1 MPYALLKSLPAGS
14 KIPKKLPPKT
24 KYGTHVPRG
33 WKVSCDDCW
42 PSVKHQSKFLQAMVP
57 EKCDVCGKKVKP
69 MTAKRRNPSWYPI
82 DQSIFCPNCDY
93 EADDVEVMVS
103 ADGRTEKYRCPNCA
117 KINVGGND
125 EGLAKELRREI
136 ARKFPSSIDHR
147 MNPSLVILSNPERVP
162 GERAARKTW
171 AKFHLR
177 SGDNARATKIPD
189 IKGMPKTVVVL
200 GALEQVT
207 CSSPYSGRKYD
218 VNFKRNDKTGPWLV
232 MDVAGKT
239 LYLVASKAGQFKKV
253 DVDGCCSAVAYWPG
267 KTSGKNDPLAFKH
280 EFGEGGKLPKKQW
293 PFAWCDFREI
303 CEDRA
308 IEIVR
313 PKKNGY
319 KIEDRGI
326 VG

>member
-1 MPYALLKSLPAGS
+1 MPRRNPFMTYALLKSLPAGL

-33 WKVSCDDCW
+33 WKVACDDCW
-42 PSVKHQSKFLQAMVP
+42 PSVKHRSKFLQAMVP

-69 MTAKRRNPSWYPI
+69 MTVKRR
-82 DQSIFCPNCDY
+82 
-93 EADDVEVMVS
+93 
-103 ADGRTEKYRCPNCA
+103 
-117 KINVGGND
+117 
-125 EGLAKELRREI
+125 
-136 ARKFPSSIDHR
+136 
-147 MNPSLVILSNPERVP
+147 NPSLVILSNPERVP

-177 SGDNARATKIPD
+177 SGDNASATKIPD

-207 CSSPYSGRKYD
+207 CSSPYSGRKCD

-239 LYLVASKAGQFKKV
+239 LYLVASKDGQLRKV

-303 CEDRA
+303 CEGRA
-308 IEIVR
+308 IELVR
-313 PKKNGY
+313 PRKNGY
-319 KIEDRGI
+319 TIEDRGI